1 MVTFAEFQN
10 VKIELST
17 LLALD
22 AGYLGKV
29 PLIALWKH
37 LQGCSIRGV
46 RAFDLTSIDMS
57 FGKIIGR
64 PVTISG
70 MISSNV
76 DNILNTLITSI
87 TTAYEASLFS
97 PHTEGLANIMAQI
110 IFPIL
115 AL

>member
-1 MVTFAEFQN
+1 
-10 VKIELST
+10 
-17 LLALD
+17 
-22 AGYLGKV
+22 
-29 PLIALWKH
+29 
-37 LQGCSIRGV
+37 
-46 RAFDLTSIDMS
+46 
-57 FGKIIGR
+57 
-64 PVTISG
+64 

-115 AL
+115 NNTIEKSLDNFQQKSIEEHEVCNSSAVGPRPSDAKPLDFSQTFPIIILSKVNRKYIVSNVE